1 MTISTIGSLRELQH
15 LDRRI
20 RDVNQE
26 IEGFDPQLA
35 EVEDPAL
42 RLEGELGQLRR
53 RLEQMQEDARRLHR
67 STEEKKERSSKLEE
81 RLSHVSNLREEAA
94 VKAEAD
100 MLRRALEADEKDRIQ
115 LSEQIHRA
123 ELAEED
129 VATRSA
135 EARAEV
141 GPRQE
146 ALLARRT
153 ELRERL
159 AELRARRD
167 AAMELLGGSERRVY
181 ESFHASGRAV
191 VVAVLTEDGACG
203 HCFNMVPLQLQN
215 AIRGGRGAMA
225 RCEACGVILTSEPEP
240 EPEVEPHPDTEA
252 GSTDGD
258 AGEAVAT
265 PVGEGAEAGAGEKA

>member
-1 MTISTIGSLRELQH
+1 MTFSTIGSLRELQH

-20 RDVNQE
+20 RDVNEE

-67 STEEKKERSSKLEE
+67 STEEKKERSSKLED
-81 RLSHVSNLREEAA
+81 RLNQVSNLREEAA

-115 LSEQIHRA
+115 LAEQIHRA
-123 ELAEED
+123 ELAEQD
-129 VATRSA
+129 VAARSA
-135 EARAEV
+135 DARAEV

-146 ALLARRT
+146 ALLARRA
-153 ELRERL
+153 ELRERA

-167 AAMELLGGSERRVY
+167 AAMEQLGGAERRVY
-181 ESFHASGRAV
+181 ESFHASGRPV

-215 AIRGGRGAMA
+215 EIRSGRDAMA
-225 RCEACGVILTSEPEP
+225 RCEACGVILTAEPEP
-240 EPEVEPHPDTEA
+240 EPQPEPEA
-252 GSTDGD
+252 DPETQP
-258 AGEAVAT
+258 E
-265 PVGEGAEAGAGEKA
+265 PEPEEAGAGEKA

>member
-20 RDVNQE
+20 REFNRE
-26 IEGFDPQLA
+26 IDGFDPQLA

-42 RLEGELGQLRR
+42 RLEGELEQLRR

-67 STEEKKERSSKLEE
+67 STEEKKERSAKLED
-81 RLSHVSNLREEAA
+81 RLNQVSNLREEAA

-115 LSEQIHRA
+115 LAEQIHRA

-129 VATRSA
+129 VA
-135 EARAEV
+135 ARASSARGEV

-146 ALLARRT
+146 ALLARRA
-153 ELRERL
+153 ELRARV

-167 AAMELLGGSERRVY
+167 AAMELLSPTERRVY
-181 ESFHASGRAV
+181 ESFHASGRGV
-191 VVAVLTEDGACG
+191 VVALLTDDGACG
-203 HCFNMVPLQLQN
+203 HCFNVVPLQLQN
-215 AIRGGRGAMA
+215 EIRGGRQGMA
-225 RCEACGVILTSEPEP
+225 RCEACGVILTAEPEP
-240 EPEVEPHPDTEA
+240 ELETGIEA
-252 GSTDGD
+252 GESE
-258 AGEAVAT
+258 GEGETAAAVA
-265 PVGEGAEAGAGEKA
+265 EGGGTGADETA